1 MRSLY
6 AWRGHSTEVA
16 VSGRK
21 MTADWEDFCIVLDHL
36 RWMDSPVEVI
46 TTKHHRG

>member
-6 AWRGHSTEVA
+6 ARRGHSTEVA

-21 MTADWEDFCIVLDHL
+21 MTRSGVDTWLLSGWQTVTDDL
-36 RWMDSPVEVI
+36 RG
-46 TTKHHRG
+46 RGP